1 MKLDLKSLYKQK
13 IVPSLI
19 EEFGYKNIEQV
30 PKLVKISVNRG
41 VGEASKNSKELDSSL
56 EELTLIVGQAPTINK
71 ASKSVAG
78 FKIRDGMPIGTSVT
92 LRKEQMYN
100 FLTKLIHIVLPRIRD
115 FRGINPNG
123 FDGRGNYN
131 LGLKEQLKYRGKKD
145 AGKTCTMTVSVAPEP
160 RLVSVCL
167 GFGSS
172 FWSKSSAQLGS
183 LSFSKSSYLKNS
195 ANTSFLKNFEKQHW
209 QSTVLMGKFQ
219 FFLSTM
225 APEDHFQPKD

>member
-41 VGEASKNSKELDSSL
+41 VGEASKNSKELDSSI
-56 EELTLIVGQAPTINK
+56 EELGLIVGQKPTINK

-78 FKIRDGMPIGTSVT
+78 FKIREGMAIGTSVT
-92 LRKEQMYN
+92 LRKDQMYT

-115 FRGINPNG
+115 FRGISPNG

-131 LGLKEQLKYRGKKD
+131 LGLKEQLIFPEISYDDVNQVRGLDICIVTTAQTDEEARALLK
-145 AGKTCTMTVSVAPEP
+145 A
-160 RLVSVCL
+160 
-167 GFGSS
+167 FGMP
-172 FWSKSSAQLGS
+172 FTSA
-183 LSFSKSSYLKNS
+183 
-195 ANTSFLKNFEKQHW
+195 
-209 QSTVLMGKFQ
+209 
-219 FFLSTM
+219 
-225 APEDHFQPKD
+225 